1 METTTHMPNFLVITA
16 VGNDRPG
23 IVNELTKHILDN
35 DCNVTDSRMSILGG
49 EFALIL
55 MISGNWN
62 SIAKIEDALPRLG
75 EKLGMSITAK
85 RTEPRA
91 QHGNLLNYHVDV
103 LAIDQPGIVH
113 QVTQFFSNNE
123 INIESLSTDSYNAAH
138 TGTPMFAISMTVN
151 IPVNQ
156 SIAQI
161 REQFLDFC
169 DALNMDGMMEAVR
182 T

>member
-1 METTTHMPNFLVITA
+1 MPNFLVITA

-35 DCNVTDSRMSILGG
+35 ECNVTDSRMSILGG

-75 EKLGMSITAK
+75 DKLGMNVTTK
-85 RTEPRA
+85 RTEPRT
-91 QHGNLLNYHVDV
+91 QRGNLLNYHVDV

-123 INIESLSTDSYNAAH
+123 INIESLNTDTYNAAH
-138 TGTPMFAISMTVN
+138 TGTPMFAINMTVN
-151 IPVNQ
+151 IPVDQ

-169 DALNMDGMMEAVR
+169 DALNMDGLMEAVR

>member
-1 METTTHMPNFLVITA
+1 MPNYLVITA
-16 VGNDRPG
+16 VGDDRPG

-35 DCNVTDSRMSILGG
+35 DCNIADSRMTILGG

-62 SIAKIEDALPRLG
+62 SIAKIEDLLPKMG
-75 EKLGMSITAK
+75 DKLGLNITSK

-91 QHGNLLNYHVDV
+91 QTGNLLNYHVDV

-113 QVTQFFSNNE
+113 QVTEFFSSRE
-123 INIESLSTDSYNAAH
+123 INVESLNTDSYNAAH
-138 TGTPMFAISMTVN
+138 TGTPMFAVSMTVN
-151 IPVNQ
+151 IPVDQ

-169 DALNMDGMMEAVR
+169 DTLNMDGLMEAVR
-182 T
+182 A